1 MGWGA
6 SSGCRLAGW
15 RALHSVGFLRAKGQL
30 LPPWHRHARHACP
43 ASSPPPPSPP
53 AGTLGE
59 ALPIARLL
67 GSSVWG
73 HVAAYP
79 LACLG
84 LRLLLR
90 PLLPWLAAPAGY
102 ALAPPLWLLRLAV
115 WQPRWWASLPAA
127 GGLLWAAVDAEK
139 RGGGTPPGYWLQAF
153 LLVAVW

>member
-1 MGWGA
+1 MA
-6 SSGCRLAGW
+6 PPRTAC
-15 RALHSVGFLRAKGQL
+15 
-30 LPPWHRHARHACP
+30 LPRKL
-43 ASSPPPPSPP
+43 PPPPSPP